1 MNNTCIVYGSST
13 GTCEDIAPRIAVRL
27 GVDKNHVIDVNS
39 LTPDII
45 SSSDNLIFGTST
57 WGEGEIQED
66 WHDGLKIIRGC
77 DFTDKNV
84 AIFGCGDSVSFSD
97 TFCSGMAQLW
107 KEIGNKGAHMVG
119 QVSTTGYTFDDSEVV
134 VDGKFVG
141 LALDNVNESDQA
153 DERIETWTEQ
163 IQQSLK

>member
-13 GTCEDIAPRIAVRL
+13 GTCEDIAQRIAVRL

-45 SSSDNLIFGTST
+45 SASDNLIFGTST

-66 WHDGLKIIRGC
+66 WYDGLKIIRGC
-77 DFTDKNV
+77 DFTDKIV

-107 KEIGNKGAHMVG
+107 KEIENKGVHMVG
-119 QVSTTGYTFDDSEVV
+119 QVSTTGYTFDDSEAV

-141 LALDNVNESDQA
+141 LALDNVNESDQT
-153 DERIETWTEQ
+153 DKRIENWAEQ
-163 IQQSLK
+163 IKQSFK